1 MDISSDS
8 SGECYKRMSRGR
20 KEQKLANAEYKKER
34 KQERELITQL
44 KKTGESILTEVVTCE
59 CILCFQKK
67 I

>member
-1 MDISSDS
+1 
-8 SGECYKRMSRGR
+8 MSRGR